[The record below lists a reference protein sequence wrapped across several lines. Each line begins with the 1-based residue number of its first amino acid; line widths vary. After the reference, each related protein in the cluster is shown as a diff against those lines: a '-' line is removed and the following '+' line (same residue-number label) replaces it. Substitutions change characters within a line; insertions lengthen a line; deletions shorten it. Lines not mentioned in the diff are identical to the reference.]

1 MDNSNLIKMANNIG
15 AFFKSEPDRELAIQG
30 VEQHIRNSWEPRMRK
45 QIIEYLDNG
54 GADLMDI
61 VAEAV
66 KKLAKE
72 ALIKSR
78 AER

>member
-1 MDNSNLIKMANNIG
+1 MNNSNLIKMANNIG

-45 QIIEYLDNG
+45 QIIEYVQQDGSAL
-54 GADLMDI
+54 LDI

-66 KKLAKE
+66 RHLAKQ
-72 ALIKSR
+72 S
-78 AER
+78 

>member
-45 QIIEYLDNG
+45 QIVDYIEKG
-54 GADLMDI
+54 GSELMDI
-61 VAEAV
+61 VADAV
-66 KKLAKE
+66 RRLQK
-72 ALIKSR
+72 
-78 AER
+78 

>member
-15 AFFKSEPDRELAIQG
+15 AFFRSEPDHHLAVEG

-45 QIIEYLDNG
+45 QIIEYNQSQPDNE
-54 GADLMDI
+54 LMDI

-66 KKLAKE
+66 SNIAKQV
-72 ALIKSR
+72 
-78 AER
+78 